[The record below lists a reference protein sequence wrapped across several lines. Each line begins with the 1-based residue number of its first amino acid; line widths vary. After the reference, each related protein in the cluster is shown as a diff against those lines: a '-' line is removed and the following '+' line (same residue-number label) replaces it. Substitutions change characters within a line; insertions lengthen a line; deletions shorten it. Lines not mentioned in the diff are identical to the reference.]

1 MGERELERRGASLEH
16 TLTLTLSRGVLLLIV
31 HSKGGRSALR
41 SQGDWHRHRVPL
53 CPVHRKGTMLSVVQ
67 ILGQNSLGL
76 QCKEC

>member
-1 MGERELERRGASLEH
+1 MEERELERRGASLEH
-16 TLTLTLSRGVLLLIV
+16 TLTLTLSRGMLLTV

-41 SQGDWHRHRVPL
+41 SQGDWHRHGVPL
-53 CPVHRKGTMLSVVQ
+53 CPVHRKGIMLSVVQ